1 MIFSD
6 PLEGKN
12 GAENRGCSGVCA
24 ADWSLALLGGRD
36 VSAKCTTENRRRK
49 IPVNEAMAIV
59 EKLDADKAQE
69 KEERAKA
76 KAEKAQLLS
85 FDEARAKKETYLAE
99 IKEMEAKVMRGEYVA
114 VADVKADA
122 RATAERLRS
131 FCLSAPSRFAG
142 LLENRNQRDVEA
154 VLESMFN
161 ELLEKIHG
169 GQFTADDEVK
179 DGDLE

>member
-1 MIFSD
+1 MSLKTAGIREFARMI
-6 PLEGKN
+6 
-12 GAENRGCSGVCA
+12 
-24 ADWSLALLGGRD
+24 GRSHSWV
-36 VSAKCTTENRRRK
+36 VSQCQRNIIPKTTDGK
-49 IPVNEAMAIV
+49 IPVDEALKAV
-59 EKLDADKAQE
+59 ARLDEEKARE
-69 KEERAKA
+69 KEARE
-76 KAEKAQLLS
+76 KAEAEAENLLS
-85 FDEARAKKETYLAE
+85 FDDARAKKETYLAE

-114 VADVKADA
+114 VSDVKADA

>member
-1 MIFSD
+1 ME
-6 PLEGKN
+6 LKT
-12 GAENRGCSGVCA
+12 AGVREFA
-24 ADWSLALLGGRD
+24 RLIGRSHSW
-36 VSAKCTTENRRRK
+36 VVAMCQRNVLPKTEDGK

-99 IKEMEAKVMRGEYVA
+99 IKEMEAKVMRGEFVA

-131 FCLSAPSRFAG
+131 FCLAAPSRFAG
-142 LLENRNQRDVEA
+142 LLEHRSQRDVEA
-154 VLESMFN
+154 VLEQMFN

-169 GQFTADDEVK
+169 GQFSADEEVK

>member
-1 MIFSD
+1 M
-6 PLEGKN
+6 PLKTAGIREFARTIGRSHSWVVQMCH
-12 GAENRGCSGVCA
+12 RGIIP
-24 ADWSLALLGGRD
+24 
-36 VSAKCTTENRRRK
+36 KTEDGK
-49 IPVNEAMAIV
+49 IPVDEALAV
-59 EKLDADKAQE
+59 VARLDAEKAQE
-69 KEERAKA
+69 QEERAKA
-76 KAEKAQLLS
+76 KEEKNSLLS

-99 IKEMEAKVMRGEYVA
+99 IKEMEAKVMRGEFVA

-122 RATAERLRS
+122 RATAERLRA
-131 FCLSAPSRFAG
+131 FCLAAPSRFAG

-154 VLESMFN
+154 VLESIFN